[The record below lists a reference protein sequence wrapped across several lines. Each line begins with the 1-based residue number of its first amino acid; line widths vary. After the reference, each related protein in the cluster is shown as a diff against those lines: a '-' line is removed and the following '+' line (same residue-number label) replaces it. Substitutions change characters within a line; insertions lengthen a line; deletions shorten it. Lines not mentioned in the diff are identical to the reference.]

1 MYTLV
6 FTRTYE
12 RAEKKF
18 WGKHPELVERY
29 KKILELLELE
39 PTHPTLKLHGL
50 GGNLEGVYAVHL
62 THSYRITLSFV
73 KPKTQKKAKSKNQVE
88 DEAENKEDKTEGD
101 IVLLYIGSHDE
112 VYR

>member
-1 MYTLV
+1 MRRLV
-6 FTRTYE
+6 FTKTYE

-18 WGKHPELVERY
+18 LSKHPDLIERY

-39 PTHPTLKLHGL
+39 PTHPSLKLHGL
-50 GGNLEGVYAVHL
+50 GGKLEGVYAVHI
-62 THSYRITLSFV
+62 THSYRIALSFMRHEV
-73 KPKTQKKAKSKNQVE
+73 NKKDSNKNKSPDKNKAKPE
-88 DEAENKEDKTEGD
+88 DE

>member
-6 FTRTYE
+6 FTKTYE

-18 WGKHPELVERY
+18 LGKHPELVERY
-29 KKILELLELE
+29 KKVLELLELE
-39 PTHPTLKLHGL
+39 PEHATLKLHGL
-50 GGNLEGVYAVHL
+50 GGKLEGVFAVHL

-73 KPKTQKKAKSKNQVE
+73 RPEPKKKSKDDKQQ
-88 DEAENKEDKTEGD
+88 DKTEGE
-101 IVLLYIGSHDE
+101 IIFLYIGSHDE

>member
-18 WGKHPELVERY
+18 LGRHPELIERY
-29 KKILELLELE
+29 KKVLELLELE
-39 PTHPTLKLHGL
+39 PEHPTLKLHTL
-50 GGNLEGVYAVHL
+50 GGKLEGVFAIHL
-62 THSYRITLSFV
+62 THSYRITLSFLRPE
-73 KPKTQKKAKSKNQVE
+73 PKKKVNGEKRDYKARG
-88 DEAENKEDKTEGD
+88 KTDGE
-101 IVLLYIGSHDE
+101 IILLYVGSHDE